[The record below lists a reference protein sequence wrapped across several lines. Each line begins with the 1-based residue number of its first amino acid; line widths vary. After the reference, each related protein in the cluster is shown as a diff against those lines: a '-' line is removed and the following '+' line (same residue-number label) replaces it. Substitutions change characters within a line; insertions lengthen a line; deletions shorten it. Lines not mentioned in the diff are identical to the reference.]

1 MIKNINNLKFQ
12 KLLTKNLIINDLR
25 ENEFYY

>member
-12 KLLTKNLIINDLR
+12 KLTKILIINDLR